1 MVKFEE
7 EAAGVL
13 NLRLFD
19 PPECE
24 AILKD
29 LLRNDCWEQATVRVP
44 ASSGEYESVSQPDI
58 RSASILFPDHSVA
71 AMKSFAR
78 KMRTSIQPLIKE
90 FWSVDLREHD
100 DTQLVRYTAGGR
112 YETHQDAGADLE
124 NRYFT
129 VICYLNEN
137 FSGGQTQFPYLGH
150 AAVPLTGKAIVFPAK
165 YFHRAEPVIAG
176 EKYVLVSWVLGPVPL
191 KWI

>member
-13 NLRLFD
+13 KLTLFD
-19 PPECE
+19 PRECE
-24 AILKD
+24 AILTD
-29 LLRNDCWEQATVRVP
+29 LLRIDCWEQATVRVP
-44 ASSGEYESVSQPDI
+44 AINGDYDSVSQPEI
-58 RSASILFPDHSVA
+58 RSASILFPDRSVA

-78 KMRTSIQPLIKE
+78 KMRTTIQPLIKE
-90 FWSVDLREHD
+90 FWSVDLCEYD
-100 DTQLVRYTAGGR
+100 DTQLVRYTPGGW

-150 AAVPLTGKAIVFPAK
+150 AAVPETGKAIVFPAK

-176 EKYVLVSWVLGPVPL
+176 EKYVLVSWVLGPVPIN
-191 KWI
+191 WI